1 MFIIMG
7 KKRGGNSS
15 RVGGREG
22 NREGQSG
29 AFHIEN
35 TGETFR
41 VEKGGEQI
49 IQTYRAIGQ
58 KVDSFNYN
66 KTPTRRNEMVKTP
79 KLFRISVFFLAA
91 IFAMTTGTASAS
103 FLVPQTWLQGDSL
116 FATIAFTQPLAV
128 FGSGYNATLPR
139 VNAALH
145 PSLTV
150 TMKEIEQQVLPRPY
164 GKTRVWVYET
174 SDAKTKKV
182 LGAAHWPA
190 ATIENQRGSATTINY
205 VNTLPSFNTKNAFG
219 PGLVQGLLTMDQT
232 VHWADPL
239 GNTGLDK
246 CTGPNLAGV
255 DCTVPSNATNPCC
268 QPFTGPQPTV
278 VHLHGAEAISFV
290 DGGPDA
296 WFTPNGLTG
305 SAYFSAVKSPKG
317 QATYVYENTQEP
329 GTLWFHDHALG
340 LTRTDILSGLEAF
353 YFIREANNEP
363 QNLPGGAYEIEL
375 VIQDRQF
382 DTNGQ
387 LFFPDG
393 SPNGNPANPIALCGD
408 GTSLD
413 PCLNG
418 PPPNPNIHPF
428 AVPEFFGDVAVVNG
442 VPWPVLTVE
451 PRRYLFRI
459 LDGSNARMYRLGFP
473 NANPKKSGA
482 PVYIV
487 GGDDNYLNKPA
498 LIYDPSKPLDKFGL
512 PFTGFTGNTGVFIA
526 PAERVYVIVD
536 FTGLAGQTITMT
548 DDIPAPFPT
557 GGLIPGAPNQM
568 GLAQIMQFKVT
579 APLQGTDT
587 SCNPAAGA
595 CTRPTPIVALADEIG
610 GVAPGVKI
618 DKIRQFALK
627 EHEGQGGS
635 GGPVDVFVNNTRY
648 DGTMSPGIDLAKFPG
663 GITELPQVGSVEL
676 WEIINLTADA
686 HPIHVHLSQFQIVNR
701 QSFRGNSNTLVGGYY
716 DAWGA
721 AFFDSSGN
729 LPFGCVNLT
738 DIFADTQNPQ
748 NPCPGYGPPLPYDQV
763 NADGALGGNP
773 ALGPYLN
780 GSVVPPTPGESGW
793 KDTVKSY
800 PGMVTRILL
809 RWTPSD
815 VPLANSSA
823 GQNHYTF
830 DPSDGP
836 GYFTHCHIVDHEDND
851 MMRPYKV
858 QP

>member
-1 MFIIMG
+1 
-7 KKRGGNSS
+7 
-15 RVGGREG
+15 
-22 NREGQSG
+22 
-29 AFHIEN
+29 
-35 TGETFR
+35 
-41 VEKGGEQI
+41 
-49 IQTYRAIGQ
+49 
-58 KVDSFNYN
+58 
-66 KTPTRRNEMVKTP
+66 MVKTP
-79 KLFRISVFFLAA
+79 KLFRISVFSLAA
-91 IFAMTTGTASAS
+91 IFVMTTGTASAS

-116 FATIAFTQPLAV
+116 FNTIAFTQPLTA
-128 FGSGYNATLPR
+128 FGSSSLPR

-150 TMKEIEQQVLPRPY
+150 TMREIEQQVLPQDKGYP
-164 GKTRVWVYET
+164 KTRVWVYET
-174 SDAKTKKV
+174 SDANTSQI
-182 LGAAHWPA
+182 LGPAHWPA
-190 ATIENQRGSATTINY
+190 VTIENQRGSATTVNY
-205 VNTLPSFNTKNAFG
+205 VNNLPSFNPVNSSG
-219 PGLVQGLLTMDQT
+219 PPFVNGLVQGLLTMDQT
-232 VHWADPL
+232 IHWADPL
-239 GNTGLDK
+239 GNTGVDK
-246 CTGPNLAGV
+246 CTGPNLTGV
-255 DCTVPSNATNPCC
+255 DCTLPANAANACC
-268 QPFTGPQPTV
+268 LPFTGPQPTV

-296 WFTPNGLTG
+296 WFTPDGLFG
-305 SAYFSAVKSPKG
+305 SAFFTAATPTVAG
-317 QATYVYENTQEP
+317 QSTYVYENKQEP
-329 GTLWFHDHALG
+329 ATLWFHDHALG
-340 LTRTDILSGLEAF
+340 LTRTDILSGLEGF
-353 YFIREANNEP
+353 YFIRDATNEP
-363 QNLPGGAYEIEL
+363 QSLPTGTYEVEL
-375 VIQDRQF
+375 LIQDRQF

-393 SPNGNPANPIALCGD
+393 TPSVLCGS
-408 GTSLD
+408 GTAFD

-428 AVPEFFGDVAVVNG
+428 AVPEFFGDVATVNG
-442 VPWPVLTVE
+442 VPWPVLQVE

-473 NANPKKSGA
+473 NADPKKKGA
-482 PVYIV
+482 PAYII
-487 GGDDNYLNKPA
+487 GGDDNYINKPA
-498 LIYDPSKPLDKFGL
+498 PIYDPSKPLDKFGL
-512 PFTGFTGNTGVFIA
+512 PFTGFKHNTGVFIA

-548 DDIPAPFPT
+548 NDVPAPFPT
-557 GGLIPGAPNQM
+557 GGLIPGALNQQGM
-568 GLAQIMQFKVT
+568 AQIMQFKVT
-579 APLQGTDT
+579 APLQGTDA
-587 SCNPAAGA
+587 SCNPAAGG
-595 CTRPTPIVALADEIG
+595 CTRPTPIVALADGNG
-610 GVAPGVKI
+610 GVASGVHI

-701 QSFRGNSNTLVGGYY
+701 QNFRGNSNKLISGYY
-716 DAWGA
+716 DAWGS

-738 DIFADTQNPQ
+738 DVFADTQDLQ

-773 ALGPYLN
+773 ALGPYLT

-815 VPLANSSA
+815 VPLASSSA
-823 GQNHYTF
+823 GENHYSF

-858 QP
+858 TK